1 MVGSKDSYPLS
12 HCPSVNLITKRFHS
26 FNRAWHKSFD
36 NVRFPFSVK
45 IDFYATVL
53 KRIWQVCDSSND
65 LRTIDI
71 QFLHNVVLILSR
83 YVSHDPAAGLVA
95 VQHTDYSGLLF
106 WIESVYLIQEQRS
119 ANARLKSKQ
128 YCGRGIKLWF
138 GRSTANRR

>member
-36 NVRFPFSVK
+36 NVRLPFSVK
-45 IDFYATVL
+45 VDFYATVL
-53 KRIWQVCDSSND
+53 KRIWQVCDSSDD

-71 QFLHNVVLILSR
+71 QFLHNVVLVLSR
-83 YVSHDPAAGLVA
+83 NVSHDTAADLVA

-106 WIESVYLIQEQRS
+106 WIESVYLIQEERS
-119 ANARLKSKQ
+119 ADARRKSIQ
-128 YCGRGIKLWF
+128 YCRRRIKLWF
-138 GRSTANRR
+138 GRPIANR